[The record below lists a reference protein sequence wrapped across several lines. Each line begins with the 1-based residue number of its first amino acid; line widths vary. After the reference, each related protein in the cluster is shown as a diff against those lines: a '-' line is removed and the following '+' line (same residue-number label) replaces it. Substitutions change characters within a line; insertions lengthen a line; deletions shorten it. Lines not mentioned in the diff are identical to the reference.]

1 MLDTIIYC
9 IQAVAPMALLVFLG
23 WSLSK
28 FHVLKDSFRE
38 QATKL
43 LFNVTLPISMFT
55 KVVNANIK
63 DDFTLTVVIAG
74 LAGTFATLLLAW
86 LIVPRFE
93 KDVSQ
98 SSVLIQGIYRSNFA
112 VLGIPLASALFGTAG
127 DIYSVSLLAILA
139 PLYSIIAVFVL
150 TPAQI
155 AQGEQGNKICVKFI
169 LSKIFTNPLVLSV
182 LLGIPFS
189 LLNINP
195 LEINSLS
202 FFAKTLDYLSSMTL
216 PLGMICIG
224 VSMATCKVMNAE
236 SESHVKRN
244 LLIGILGKLVLS
256 PALTLGIAYLLGC
269 RGIALGVLLV
279 LVGGPCSVTSYVMA
293 SSMGGDRKLAASLV
307 VYTTILSVITIVLGS
322 AMVL

>member
-1 MLDTIIYC
+1 MTDTLIFC

-23 WSLSK
+23 WVLGK
-28 FHVLKDSFRE
+28 LKVLKDAFRE

-55 KVVNANIK
+55 KVVTANIK
-63 DDFTLTVVIAG
+63 EDFNLTVVIAG

-93 KDVSQ
+93 KDVAQ
-98 SSVLIQGIYRSNFA
+98 STVLVQGIYRSNFA
-112 VLGIPLASALFGTAG
+112 VLGIPLASALFGSAG

-155 AQGEQGNKICVKFI
+155 AQGGECKCISFKLIFK
-169 LSKIFTNPLVLSV
+169 KIFTNPLVLSV
-182 LLGIPFS
+182 FLGIPFS
-189 LLNINP
+189 LLNIDP
-195 LEINSLS
+195 YKISSLS
-202 FFAKTLDYLSSMTL
+202 FLTTTMNYLSSMTL
-216 PLGMICIG
+216 PLGMLCIG
-224 VSMATCKVMNAE
+224 VSMATCSVLNAA
-236 SESHVKRN
+236 SEGNVKRN
-244 LLIGILGKLVLS
+244 TIIGIVGKLVLS
-256 PALTLGIAYLLGC
+256 PIITLGIAYLLGC

-293 SSMGGDRKLAASLV
+293 SSMGGDRKLAANLV

-322 AMVL
+322 AMIL